1 MDITS
6 ERLQRTV
13 VLFYGYRDGILMSP
27 TFGVVVK
34 KGGHYFAVSV
44 AHTIEDRE
52 RFEVWTG
59 VHSDVAK
66 NFDMCTAAKCLV
78 SAASDAVQTAESD
91 DIMAVPLDD
100 YTGDAFG
107 FVVSVV
113 GLLRPVLVTCLD
125 FAPDD
130 GQILHNMLDGQA
142 GLVEQEGSFH
152 LRLTSQGK
160 AGMSGAPVV
169 VDIGN
174 GKFGLVGLYTGTPRT
189 TPLTITATAE
199 HANVVKIG
207 QFMSALPI

>member
-6 ERLQRTV
+6 DSLQKTV
-13 VLFYGYRDGILMSP
+13 VLFYAYRDGILMTP

-34 KGGHYFAVSV
+34 KEERFFAVSV
-44 AHTIEDRE
+44 AHAVTDRE

-59 VHSDVAK
+59 VHSDIVK
-66 NFDMCTAAKCLV
+66 NFDMYTAGKRLV

-91 DIMAVPLDD
+91 DIMAIPLDD
-100 YTGDAFG
+100 YTGDAFDI
-107 FVVSVV
+107 VVSDI
-113 GLLRPVLVTCLD
+113 GLLRSALITCLD

-130 GQILHNMLDGQA
+130 DQILQNVLDGQA
-142 GLVEQEGSFH
+142 GLVEQEDSFH

-189 TPLTITATAE
+189 TPLTITATTE

-207 QFMSALPI
+207 QFMSTLPI